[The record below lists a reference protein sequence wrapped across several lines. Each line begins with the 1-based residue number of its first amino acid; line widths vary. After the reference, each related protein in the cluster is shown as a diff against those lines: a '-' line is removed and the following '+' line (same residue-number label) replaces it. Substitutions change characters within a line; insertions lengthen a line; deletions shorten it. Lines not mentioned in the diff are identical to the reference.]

1 MKAFSACLICAVLL
15 FTALVPAAAAS
26 VQTAGTPAEKVQQV
40 KSAIVIEEETGKV
53 LYQMNADKEL
63 PPASMT
69 KIMTLLLIFKAL
81 SQHQIS
87 LNDKVTVSEHAASMG
102 GSQVFLEPGET
113 MTVDEMLKAIAIAS
127 GNDASVA
134 MAEYIS
140 GSEKAFVQKMN
151 QEAKSLGLT
160 HTTFQNPTG
169 LPVRDHYTSA
179 HDMAIMAREL
189 ARYDQVFHYTSKYE
203 DYLRQNTDKKFWLVN
218 TNKLI
223 KTYPGADG
231 LKTGFTNEAKY
242 CLTAT
247 AKRNGMRVIAV
258 VMGAPSPKERN
269 KEIAGLMDEAFAN
282 YTTKQILGKN
292 IAVASAKV
300 NKGDHGQVPIVT
312 GNSAVLLLKKGESA
326 NGLQKKVDI
335 SRPLQAPIKA
345 GTVVGYYT
353 ISKHNQVISKT
364 PLIVKENIKR
374 ASWWQLFKRSA
385 GSILVH

>member
-81 SQHQIS
+81 SRHQIS
-87 LNDKVTVSEHAASMG
+87 LNEKVTVSEHAASMG

-231 LKTGFTNEAKY
+231 LKTGFTNEAQY

-258 VMGAPSPKERN
+258 IMGAPSPKERN

>member
-1 MKAFSACLICAVLL
+1 MKAFSACLICAALL
-15 FTALVPAAAAS
+15 FSALVPTATAS
-26 VQTAGTPAEKVQQV
+26 AQTGGTPAEKAQQV

-53 LYQMNADKEL
+53 LYKMNENKEL

-69 KIMTLLLIFKAL
+69 KVMTLLLIFKAL

-87 LNDKVTVSEHAASMG
+87 LNDKVSVSEHAASMG

-151 QEAKSLGLT
+151 QEAKTLGLN
-160 HTTFQNPTG
+160 HTKFQNPTG
-169 LPVRDHYTSA
+169 LPEKDHYTTA

-189 ARYDQVFHYTSKYE
+189 ARYEQVFHYTSKYE
-203 DYLRQNTDKKFWLVN
+203 DYLRENTDKKFWLVN

-247 AKRNGMRVIAV
+247 AKRGGMRVIAV

-269 KEIAGLMDEAFAN
+269 REIAGLMDEAFAN
-282 YTTKQILGKN
+282 YTTKQL
-292 IAVASAKV
+292 IAANKTVANAKV
-300 NKGDHGQVPIVT
+300 NKGDHGQVPVVT
-312 GNSAVLLLKKGESA
+312 GKPAVLLVKKGE
-326 NGLQKKVDI
+326 NVKGLQKNVVMN
-335 SRPLQAPIKA
+335 RPLQAPIKA

-353 ISKHNQVISKT
+353 VTKNKQVISRT

-374 ASWWQLFKRSA
+374 ASWWQLFNRSA
-385 GSILVH
+385 GSILTH